1 MKQFFLERRRFF
13 CLLAPA
19 LFGLVYLFLCV
30 THLEQSVNLSESQN
44 VYMTRFGAFE
54 AIKNAPQSTNLPF
67 YYLIL
72 KIIGRDIYSLRLLSA
87 VLGAAAIFFIFKWTK
102 YKYGAKAA
110 ILGALFVSICPFMI
124 HSGQSIQANT
134 LIILEAFASLYFLQ
148 LAIDTKE
155 KKWWVVYVIILSL
168 GLWAHLSFVLIW
180 LVQLIYVASI
190 YKKEFFDR
198 KLFLLFVVPI
208 FAFLPCVFMLNFS
221 SVSETSLNTLTET
234 LAEMVLYSSANE
246 TKALS
251 LLLLLAGIVSLT
263 YLLIKTK
270 KKAVA
275 PVLLIAMP
283 VSLLAVLSIIIP
295 AISFSSENLAVVPV
309 SICLLIA
316 ISLAAQMNKRVK
328 KNYQSRKNLRII
340 ICSVI
345 FVSISALGIYNVFEK
360 GSFDFESNSRPAV
373 SLLYKNIEALSYGK
387 EAIVTSSEE
396 LYFELSAYETSV
408 HPVYLLG
415 DSKIANRID
424 SIEDMNNFWFVSM
437 NEDAL
442 PDNDLEVV
450 EEATLNLDKY
460 SPSYSLRKLSA
471 K

>member
-1 MKQFFLERRRFF
+1 
-13 CLLAPA
+13 
-19 LFGLVYLFLCV
+19 
-30 THLEQSVNLSESQN
+30 
-44 VYMTRFGAFE
+44 
-54 AIKNAPQSTNLPF
+54 
-67 YYLIL
+67 
-72 KIIGRDIYSLRLLSA
+72 
-87 VLGAAAIFFIFKWTK
+87 
-102 YKYGAKAA
+102 
-110 ILGALFVSICPFMI
+110 
-124 HSGQSIQANT
+124 
-134 LIILEAFASLYFLQ
+134 
-148 LAIDTKE
+148 
-155 KKWWVVYVIILSL
+155 
-168 GLWAHLSFVLIW
+168 
-180 LVQLIYVASI
+180 
-190 YKKEFFDR
+190 
-198 KLFLLFVVPI
+198 
-208 FAFLPCVFMLNFS
+208 
-221 SVSETSLNTLTET
+221 
-234 LAEMVLYSSANE
+234 MVLYSSANE
-246 TKALS
+246 TKVLS
-251 LLLLLAGIVSLT
+251 LLLLLAGIVALVH
-263 YLLIKTK
+263 LFAKTK

-283 VSLLAVLSIIIP
+283 VSLLAVLSVIVP

-328 KNYQSRKNLRII
+328 KNYQSRRNLRII

-360 GSFDFESNSRPAV
+360 GSFDFESNSRPAAN
-373 SLLYKNIEALSYGK
+373 LLYKNIEALSYGK

-415 DSKIANRID
+415 DSQIANRID
-424 SIEDMNNFWFVSM
+424 SIEDMNNFWFASI